1 LLPHELVPLAG
12 LSTLYLGI
20 GQFRNNPEPVGV
32 KRRPRLPFDNLGEGG
47 NAAEP
52 DIVIRPIPWGLGDGG
67 EESIRLS
74 GFIVGFAPGA

>member
-1 LLPHELVPLAG
+1 MFI
-12 LSTLYLGI
+12 LGSKI
-20 GQFRNNPEPVGV
+20 GIETVSILGRDC
-32 KRRPRLPFDNLGEGG
+32 RAPRAITFDKFGEGG

-74 GFIVGFAPGA
+74 DFIVGFAPGA